1 MLFVLSRSASYR
13 RCRYCRNTHSLNH
26 SWALQEIL
34 SGTRLVSH
42 LCITNHV
49 GSRSHECHFCETTIS
64 PLKSSPKYAPKN
76 LGAIPDIFPKTLGN
90 STYWTYIVMGK
101 NMLGI
106 EESAVSMAAAK
117 VAKP

>member
-1 MLFVLSRSASYR
+1 
-13 RCRYCRNTHSLNH
+13 
-26 SWALQEIL
+26 
-34 SGTRLVSH
+34 
-42 LCITNHV
+42 
-49 GSRSHECHFCETTIS
+49 
-64 PLKSSPKYAPKN
+64 LKSSPKYAPKN

>member
-1 MLFVLSRSASYR
+1 MNVFLTSFLAQLHTGFAATVETPMAS
-13 RCRYCRNTHSLNH
+13 
-26 SWALQEIL
+26 
-34 SGTRLVSH
+34 
-42 LCITNHV
+42 ITA